1 LQRSATTYS
10 LRAGEALD
18 DWNHKSRNFAFD
30 DGKPLV
36 STSASTVAAY
46 AATAVLESSDASES
60 SSTATA
66 TLAAV
71 VPTSRGHLD
80 MSSTYSATLMRAKTA
95 ASTTHLSLYALPLH
109 HGSRA
114 LTPLEWEFRAM
125 IEYFANYS
133 QADLLSIADPRK
145 RMLFEGVAA
154 SAYSPPVYRAFE
166 ILFEDLL
173 PLRLAGRL
181 IYKKLKQFMADS
193 VEQRTNEI
201 ELVVNR
207 TGLVADTRQ
216 IEEIRLMFVSTAS
229 NLNGDSW
236 LTLSQLADTGI
247 ITATATD
254 VLGFDS
260 AEQLLQQLDTKQSGR
275 LTFLDLMGG
284 LWDCANDVCG
294 IEYCNPQVVLHNLLV
309 ELNEHPP
316 LPADFNARLDAKRR
330 QYSQRYD
337 DMVSSFIQ
345 WQGLLPPPPV
355 DDDENGGGKTE
366 GRRMEVVRGCFVGAE
381 NPKVV
386 DALRIVY
393 VDYAGLRVAG
403 DIIFKLVSTLMNR
416 R

>member
-1 LQRSATTYS
+1 
-10 LRAGEALD
+10 
-18 DWNHKSRNFAFD
+18 
-30 DGKPLV
+30 
-36 STSASTVAAY
+36 
-46 AATAVLESSDASES
+46 
-60 SSTATA
+60 
-66 TLAAV
+66 
-71 VPTSRGHLD
+71 
-80 MSSTYSATLMRAKTA
+80 MSSNYSATLMRAKTA

-125 IEYFANYS
+125 IEYFAKYS

-154 SAYSPPVYRAFE
+154 SAYSLPVYRAFE

-193 VEQRTNEI
+193 LAQRNHEI

-236 LTLSQLADTGI
+236 LTPSQLAETGI

-275 LTFLDLMGG
+275 LTFLDLMAG

-294 IEYCNPQVVLHNLLV
+294 IENCNPQVVLHNLLV

-337 DMVSSFIQ
+337 EMVSSFIQ
-345 WQGLLPPPPV
+345 WQGLLPPPPPPPV
-355 DDDENGGGKTE
+355 DDVGGGSGKTE
-366 GRRMEVVRGCFVGAE
+366 SRRMEVVRGCFVGAE
-381 NPKVV
+381 NAKVV